1 MNSMS
6 AIVFALL
13 TVSMTACSAA
23 RTPRDAVQ
31 ATVEALAAGQDDRA
45 RALHTPDA
53 LAGLVSERWQ
63 TYAQARRSTRDELRA
78 SIRRS
83 ATSSDIRARLP
94 LQGQQAVDLVWEDGA
109 WHILGGVGPAIDALT
124 ARGTLLTF
132 IRAVDTSDTSLLM
145 SVVPPALRAELPI
158 ERLQSWFD
166 AQRTELT
173 AMAAMLSASLD
184 QPVSEAG
191 DSATFRYGTR
201 SIELVREEGRW
212 YIRDFR

>member
-1 MNSMS
+1 
-6 AIVFALL
+6 
-13 TVSMTACSAA
+13 
-23 RTPRDAVQ
+23 
-31 ATVEALAAGQDDRA
+31 
-45 RALHTPDA
+45 
-53 LAGLVSERWQ
+53 
-63 TYAQARRSTRDELRA
+63 
-78 SIRRS
+78 
-83 ATSSDIRARLP
+83 
-94 LQGQQAVDLVWEDGA
+94 
-109 WHILGGVGPAIDALT
+109 
-124 ARGTLLTF
+124 
-132 IRAVDTSDTSLLM
+132 M

-201 SIELVREEGRW
+201 SVELVREEGRW